1 MIWRYTII
9 ILAALFVVFYPP
21 NSSKGQRLPA
31 RVQQTTVD
39 STPTL
44 KEVKEEHRELIKTI
58 KQEQNKGQELT
69 KSLQRASKTQRVK
82 YIPIKDTIYITDT
95 VKKEFFLK
103 RWFSRK
109 KN

>member
-21 NSSKGQRLPA
+21 NSSKGQKLPPK
-31 RVQQTTVD
+31 VQQTTED
-39 STPTL
+39 STPIL
-44 KEVKEEHRELIKTI
+44 KEVKEEQKQLIKTI
-58 KQEQNKGQELT
+58 KQEQTKGQELT
-69 KSLQRASKTQRVK
+69 KSLQKASKNQKIK
-82 YIPIKDTIYITDT
+82 YVPVKDTIYITDT
-95 VKKEFFLK
+95 IKKEFFLK